1 MLIGVMSVVIV
12 ILNLVLKKSKSLYL
26 VTFFWMWLLMAGTY
40 GIADESIYISR
51 YNNPSIWSLTT
62 EFLYFWII
70 LLCNNLGMSFVE
82 FKVII
87 TFVQLILIFSTIWK
101 YGTYPNIV
109 VALYFLFPFPL
120 HIAQMRS
127 ALATSIFIW
136 GLRYIIQDNEPIKD
150 KKLKLTSNDIKY
162 ICTVVVASCIH
173 TASIGWLVLL
183 IAKKMS
189 VKFNIMFAFIS
200 NILILFVFSPENILR
215 IINIFGGGT
224 RISAYFSEA
233 YQLSSARQYG
243 NLIGIIFTSII
254 FIILAAYLLRHNKT
268 VTESKQAGL
277 LMRCNISILFTLSV
291 VVRYTGEVYRLQE
304 GMVILNLLLVLNLI
318 DSNKFYINKISKH
331 NLIVIIGLLLYTIG
345 IIWIRLLRSL
355 IPTIVLPIL
364 KNNLFIHF

>member
-1 MLIGVMSVVIV
+1 
-12 ILNLVLKKSKSLYL
+12 
-26 VTFFWMWLLMAGTY
+26 
-40 GIADESIYISR
+40 
-51 YNNPSIWSLTT
+51 
-62 EFLYFWII
+62 
-70 LLCNNLGMSFVE
+70 
-82 FKVII
+82 
-87 TFVQLILIFSTIWK
+87 
-101 YGTYPNIV
+101 
-109 VALYFLFPFPL
+109 
-120 HIAQMRS
+120 MRS

-200 NILILFVFSPENILR
+200 NILILFVFSSPENILR

-291 VVRYTGEVYRLQE
+291 VVRYTGEVYRLAR
-304 GMVILNLLLVLNLI
+304 GYGY
-318 DSNKFYINKISKH
+318 SKF
-331 NLIVIIGLLLYTIG
+331 TIG
-345 IIWIRLLRSL
+345 IKFNRF
-355 IPTIVLPIL
+355 
-364 KNNLFIHF
+364 K

>member
-1 MLIGVMSVVIV
+1 
-12 ILNLVLKKSKSLYL
+12 
-26 VTFFWMWLLMAGTY
+26 
-40 GIADESIYISR
+40 
-51 YNNPSIWSLTT
+51 
-62 EFLYFWII
+62 
-70 LLCNNLGMSFVE
+70 
-82 FKVII
+82 
-87 TFVQLILIFSTIWK
+87 
-101 YGTYPNIV
+101 
-109 VALYFLFPFPL
+109 
-120 HIAQMRS
+120 
-127 ALATSIFIW
+127 
-136 GLRYIIQDNEPIKD
+136 
-150 KKLKLTSNDIKY
+150 
-162 ICTVVVASCIH
+162 H